1 MTLTQTKPEKL
12 AFPSDMILVQL
23 YVATGNKVKKLT
35 FILLPNQS
43 ESSVFFFFGQDER
56 TFAK

>member
-35 FILLPNQS
+35 FITYLLSFFYLISLSHQ
-43 ESSVFFFFGQDER
+43 FFFFWTG
-56 TFAK
+56 